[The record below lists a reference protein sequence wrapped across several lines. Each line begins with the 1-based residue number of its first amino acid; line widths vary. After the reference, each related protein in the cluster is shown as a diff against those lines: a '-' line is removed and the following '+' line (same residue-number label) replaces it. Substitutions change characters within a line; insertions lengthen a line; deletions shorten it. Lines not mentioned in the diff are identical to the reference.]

1 MTHPAQERLVTPPQW
16 GGFFY
21 VPQETDERKR
31 CETGPTGFSSLSEK
45 TRIKKV

>member
-1 MTHPAQERLVTPPQW
+1 MTHPAQERLVTTPQW

-21 VPQETDERKR
+21 VPQEPGERKR
-31 CETGPTGFSSLSEK
+31 CETGPTGFSSLFEK